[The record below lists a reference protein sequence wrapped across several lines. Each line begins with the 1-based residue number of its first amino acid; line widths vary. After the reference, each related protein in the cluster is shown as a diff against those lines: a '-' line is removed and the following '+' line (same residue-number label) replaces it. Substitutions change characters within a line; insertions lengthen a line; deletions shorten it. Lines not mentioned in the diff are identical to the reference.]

1 MTRLFQNIVD
11 NPILMRE
18 LRRRMRGK
26 ALVYS
31 IITYIMVMAIVT
43 VGILLLYSPPP
54 WANLSQAML
63 KELQSTGL
71 MIFRGVSGIQML
83 LVLIIAPTITA
94 GVTTGE
100 KERKTFDF
108 LRVTTITRWM
118 YILGCFLSTAFYVG
132 LALLCALPLISLT
145 FLYGGISLEDV
156 VKMFFFL
163 LGTSCVLSSFGL
175 YISSVTER
183 TRTAQ
188 GIVVFMI
195 FGLIFGGF
203 FLYQQYAFFF
213 GSTAAVGTGGTAAP
227 SSFFIFNV
235 GIPTWSIGVLGM
247 IGISWVF
254 LLLAARKLFEPEDT
268 RAFSHWQFA
277 LLFAIILGGFI
288 GLLSAN
294 PFTKEVPE
302 ISFLVSGYLMLL
314 VAVQCFAVGRM
325 EVGDEIWHLKRH
337 LPMLRPLD
345 QTIPYLAALGLIWY
359 IVLSSYGSFVKTPLL
374 PLGLVKSFLLTSLS
388 SYAFFVFLARGVMG
402 ITGSRR
408 KAAATTLVVALS
420 LLVGF
425 PIIIA
430 SMATLINVR
439 SFWQE
444 CFAISPIASLVDGF
458 ISPKDYPLTGTGKLV
473 GIPATILYAVG
484 AAGLAIYGEA
494 RRYKRWK
501 NFDYHYDM
509 PAG

>member
-1 MTRLFQNIVD
+1 MTRLLQNIVD

-31 IITYIMVMAIVT
+31 IITYLIVMAIVT
-43 VGILLLYSPPP
+43 VGILLIYSPSPF
-54 WANLSQAML
+54 ADVSQKMLSQ
-63 KELQSTGL
+63 LQTTGL
-71 MIFRGVSGIQML
+71 QLFNGITGIQML

-145 FLYGGISLEDV
+145 FLYGGVSLDDV
-156 VKMFFFL
+156 TKMFFFL
-163 LGTSCVLSSFGL
+163 LGMSCVLSSFGL
-175 YISSVTER
+175 YISSITER

-203 FLYQQYAFFF
+203 FLYQQYMIFF
-213 GSTAAVGTGGTAAP
+213 STAVAVGTAATTAP
-227 SSFFIFNV
+227 TTVFIFGT
-235 GIPTWSIGVLGM
+235 GIPIWAFGVLGL
-247 IGISWVF
+247 ISITWIF
-254 LLLAARKLFEPEDT
+254 LLLAARKLFEPEET

-277 LLFAIILGGFI
+277 LLFALLVGGFI

-294 PFTKEVPE
+294 PFTREVPE
-302 ISFLVSGYLMLL
+302 IVFLTCGFLMLL

-325 EVGDEIWHLKRH
+325 EVGDEIWHLKR
-337 LPMLRPLD
+337 LVPALRPID
-345 QTIPYLAALGLIWY
+345 QSLPFLIALGGIWY
-359 IVLSSYGSFVKTPLL
+359 VILSSYKSIVLTPLL
-374 PLGLVKSFLLTSLS
+374 PEGLIKSFTYS
-388 SYAFFVFLARGVMG
+388 SVSIFAFFVFLARGMMG

-408 KAAATTLVVALS
+408 KAGTTTAITMVAL
-420 LLVGF
+420 LFIL

-430 SMATLINVR
+430 SFAAMINAR
-439 SFWQE
+439 PIWRE
-444 CFAISPIASLVDGF
+444 LYALSPIAMLVDGF
-458 ISPKDYPLTGTGKLV
+458 RNPTEYAGGTGAFIGLPTTV
-473 GIPATILYAVG
+473 LYGIGALIFAV
-484 AAGLAIYGEA
+484 YGEA
-494 RRYKRWK
+494 RRYQRWK